1 MSLVLEIEITDVTV
15 NYKLKYCVYYWSRS
29 TKLEIK
35 DTIYSV
41 YSETLYS
48 TPLHP
53 NLSSPQYIDD
63 VVVTVELLQLQVV
76 VLVDPDLLEGLLE
89 LTHLVS
95 RGHTEYGRPL
105 LVFHLGQTVIF

>member
-35 DTIYSV
+35 DTIYWG

-76 VLVDPDLLEGLLE
+76 VLVDPDLLQSLLK

-95 RGHTEYGRPL
+95 
-105 LVFHLGQTVIF
+105 